1 MYGAI
6 FESSN
11 HSDLLPTT
19 KMLSS
24 CHKKVAN
31 PSKDGRNNTRLKY
44 HMGYQYLASCKK
56 VVSDINK

>member
-1 MYGAI
+1 MVPFLNPQITAI
-6 FESSN
+6 FFQ
-11 HSDLLPTT
+11 TT

-31 PSKDGRNNTRLKY
+31 PSKDGRNDTRLKC
-44 HMGYQYLASCKK
+44 HTGCQYLASCKK